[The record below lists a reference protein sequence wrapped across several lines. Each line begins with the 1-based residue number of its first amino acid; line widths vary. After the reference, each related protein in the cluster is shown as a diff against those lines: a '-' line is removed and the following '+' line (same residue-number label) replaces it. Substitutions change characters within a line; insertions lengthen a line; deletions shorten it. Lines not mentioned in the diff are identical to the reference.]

1 MIRRNGGELE
11 SGVHEGEAMHES
23 EVGYCKPP
31 RAHQFKI
38 GQSGNPRGRPKGLKN
53 EATILRELLD
63 QKREFRQGAKLR
75 KLTIREAMFL
85 KCIEAALK
93 GDHKAIV
100 FLLEKYAAVEVAQKV
115 TRVPRI
121 TPNMTPQE
129 AAKHYEEMLRAT
141 GDTILVDE

>member
-1 MIRRNGGELE
+1 
-11 SGVHEGEAMHES
+11 
-23 EVGYCKPP
+23 
-31 RAHQFKI
+31 
-38 GQSGNPRGRPKGLKN
+38 
-53 EATILRELLD
+53 
-63 QKREFRQGAKLR
+63 
-75 KLTIREAMFL
+75 MFL